1 MKLGHMKPNS
11 KILLKDSRAALWTI
25 QLAVDAVADSIR
37 QLKLLRDQVH
47 RGHHTALTT
56 LRMARH
62 HSLTDGDLRQVEAS
76 VGRFARLADWPTTM
90 RARNRHEHL
99 ERPLNDA
106 ESRELASLAASALTL
121 AAGML
126 DVGERLDVWYG
137 SLAVTAAAVARS
149 ALPKVSCQRHRRR
162 ADKLMLR
169 LDQLASNSLIAW
181 AFVASGNDRPS
192 PVRTLH

>member
-1 MKLGHMKPNS
+1 MKPS
-11 KILLKDSRAALWTI
+11 RKLLLKDSRAALWTI

-37 QLKLLRDQVH
+37 QLKLLRNQVH
-47 RGHHTALTT
+47 SGHRTALTT

-62 HSLTDGDLRQVEAS
+62 HSLTDGDLSQVESS
-76 VGRFARLADWPTTM
+76 VGRLARFADWPSTR
-90 RARNRHEHL
+90 RARSRKEHL
-99 ERPLNDA
+99 ERHISDA
-106 ESRELASLAASALTL
+106 ERRGVARMAGAALTR
-121 AAGML
+121 AAGLL

-149 ALPKVSCQRHRRR
+149 ALPKVSCERHRRR

-181 AFVASGNDRPS
+181 AFAASGKDRPA